1 MRGRRHAQLTMG
13 QRGAQFCREHPDPNP
28 ATAQVA
34 ERLFPLVARAGE
46 LADLQ
51 QASQAIVA
59 AAVTTKAEL
68 RRTIEDQVQVLFG
81 VARAAAKDHPEVAVH
96 RRRPRS
102 PVNETTL
109 LTSARVAIAEAAG
122 IKDLLVPYGLV
133 DDQLGRLTADLE
145 AYEAALTRQRAART
159 AQVTAS
165 SELEGVL
172 SDLMAV
178 VQNLDAVHRA
188 RFRGNPELLAAWK
201 SVRRVAWPGAPV
213 AAPATEPATD
223 APRAA

>member
-1 MRGRRHAQLTMG
+1 MRGRRRAQLTMG
-13 QRGAQFCREHPDPNP
+13 QRSAQFCREHPDPNP

-34 ERLFPLVARAGE
+34 DRLFPLVARAGE

-51 QASQAIVA
+51 QASQAIVS
-59 AAVTTKAEL
+59 AAVSTKTEL
-68 RRTIEDQVQVLFG
+68 RRAIEDQLVALFG
-81 VARAAAKDHPEVAVH
+81 VARSAAKEHPEVAVH
-96 RRRPRS
+96 RRRPHT

-109 LTSARVAIAEAAG
+109 LTSARVAVAEAAG
-122 IKDLLVPYGLV
+122 IKDLLVSYGLAE
-133 DDQLGRLTADLE
+133 DQLTRLTAEIE
-145 AYEAALTRQRAART
+145 AYEGALTRQRAART

-165 SELEGVL
+165 SELDGVL

-201 SVRRVAWPGAPV
+201 SVRRVAWPGTD
-213 AAPATEPATD
+213 AAPATPPADGTI
-223 APRAA
+223 RAA